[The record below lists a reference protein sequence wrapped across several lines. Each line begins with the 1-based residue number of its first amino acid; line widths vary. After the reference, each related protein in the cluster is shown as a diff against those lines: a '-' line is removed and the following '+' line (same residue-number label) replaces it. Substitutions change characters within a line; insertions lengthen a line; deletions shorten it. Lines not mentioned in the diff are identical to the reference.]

1 MPAFSRRQPDLKPA
15 GAAPLSISR
24 PAQLPNHSDAA
35 FRRLIY
41 RMIITQSRLLEIRKR
56 IAMRVGVS
64 SAQYPMLMAIL
75 RLGGEGGVSIS
86 QLADY
91 LEVTGPHIT
100 GEIKRLVAAG
110 YVRKSPNPRDQRSVH
125 VRLSSFGRKRLL
137 AAFDYIRQ
145 INDILFDGVSAEE
158 FKALSRF
165 NQKFMATTS
174 AALEWTEKSSGRQ
187 RDIAG
192 SAYLGDV

>member
-1 MPAFSRRQPDLKPA
+1 MPAFSYRQPDLEPA
-15 GAAPLSISR
+15 GVAPLSISR
-24 PAQLPNHSDAA
+24 PALLPNHSDAA

-64 SAQYPMLMAIL
+64 GAQYPMLMAIL
-75 RLGGEGGVSIS
+75 RLGGKSGVSIS

-110 YVRKSPNPRDQRSVH
+110 YVRKSPNPRDQRGVH
-125 VRLSSFGRKRLL
+125 VRLSSLGRKRLL
-137 AAFDYIRQ
+137 AAFDHIRQ

-158 FKALSRF
+158 FKVLSRF

-174 AALEWTEKSSGRQ
+174 AALEWTEKFTERQ
-187 RDIAG
+187 HVIAG
-192 SAYLGDV
+192 SAHLGDA